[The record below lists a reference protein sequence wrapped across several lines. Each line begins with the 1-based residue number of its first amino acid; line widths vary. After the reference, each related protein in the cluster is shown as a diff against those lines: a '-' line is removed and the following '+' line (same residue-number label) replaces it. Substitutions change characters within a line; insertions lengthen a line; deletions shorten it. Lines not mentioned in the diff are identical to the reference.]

1 MAENYE
7 NTRIN
12 KIRLYLFNIIEE
24 IINDDNFQINAD
36 MLSDEINN
44 YSLNKIPVASTVEKW
59 INGTTI
65 YKDVF
70 SFRSRKAYSP
80 DAINNLENIGF
91 FETFE
96 SLIESKNK
104 SKILPQI
111 DGVLEIK
118 CLNCGSMINAAT
130 KTAIFDIQIQVNY
143 KK

>member
-1 MAENYE
+1 MTDSYE

-12 KIRLYLFNIIEE
+12 KLRLYLFNIIEE

-44 YSLNKIPVASTVEKW
+44 YSLNKMPVRSAVERW

-65 YKDVF
+65 YRDVF

-80 DAINNLENIGF
+80 DTINNLENIGF
-91 FETFE
+91 FEQFE
-96 SLIESKNK
+96 NLIYQKNK
-104 SKILPQI
+104 ERILPEI
-111 DGVLEIK
+111 DGIQSIQ
-118 CLNCGSMINAAT
+118 CLNCAAMINSTT
-130 KTAIFDIQIQVNY
+130 KTAIFDIQIQIEY

>member
-118 CLNCGSMINAAT
+118 CLNCGSMINATT
-130 KTAIFDIQIQVNY
+130 KTAIFDIQIQVDY

>member
-104 SKILPQI
+104 NKILPQI

-118 CLNCGSMINAAT
+118 CLNCGSMINATT
-130 KTAIFDIQIQVNY
+130 KTAIFDIQIQVDY